1 MQKNKILGKWVHILC
16 LVCAPLAAWAA
27 PTEIKVVH
35 DGKANGFDSKVVKHW
50 ADLLKE
56 RSSGDLVLRYDA
68 KANHTT
74 EQALADIAEGK
85 NVLALVA
92 LPVLANYAANQEM
105 MSVLPTEGSETLFT
119 AYSEAL
125 RNQGMRVVMK
135 NYYNGE
141 PLFLAKKPLYN
152 VRDVAGLR
160 VATSHD
166 PIQQKLLDD
175 QKATAVVLEPDEV
188 SAALTYGTVDGA
200 EGDLFTLYEHRW
212 YEPAK
217 YLSAIGAT
225 STIRVWLGS
234 ETFLNGLSPAD
245 QELLTT
251 TAQEAGLYSQEL
263 AEKYTADIKQALQGE
278 GVQLIGFEERS
289 SLLDDE
295 RGSGVNK
302 DLYRVPAATTMT
314 P

>member
-1 MQKNKILGKWVHILC
+1 MQKNKILGNWVHILC
-16 LVCAPLAAWAA
+16 LACAPLAAWAA
-27 PTEIKVVH
+27 PTEITIVH
-35 DGKANGFDSKVVKHW
+35 DGKSNGFDSKVVKYW

-56 RSSGDLVLRYDA
+56 RSAGDLVLRYEA
-68 KANHTT
+68 KANQTT
-74 EQALADIAEGK
+74 EQALADIAEDK

-92 LPVLANYAANQEM
+92 LPVLANYAANHEM
-105 MSVLPTEGSETLFT
+105 MSVLPTAGSDTLFT
-119 AYSEAL
+119 AYSQAL
-125 RNQGMRVVMK
+125 RDQGMRVVMN
-135 NYYNGE
+135 NYYNSE

-160 VATSHD
+160 IATSND

-175 QKATAVVLEPDEV
+175 QKASAIVLKPDEV

-200 EGDLFTLYEHRW
+200 EGDLFTLYEHDW

-234 ETFLNGLSPAD
+234 ETFLNGLSPAE
-245 QELLTT
+245 QELLAS
-251 TAQEAGLYSQEL
+251 TAQEAGIYSQEL
-263 AEKYTADIKQALQGE
+263 AEKYTADIKQTLQGE
-278 GVQLIGFEERS
+278 GVQFIGFDARS
-289 SLLDDE
+289 SVMGDE
-295 RGSGVNK
+295 SGSGVNK